1 MELKPYH
8 AILYCMTRRTFDQ
21 HCPIARALDVVGE
34 RWSLLIVRELVLGP
48 RRYTDLRRALPGM
61 WTNLLAERLRQLESA
76 GVVQRRELPPPA
88 ARTVYE
94 LTERGR
100 QLESVLLDLGSWG
113 IPLLDGE
120 RGEVPSTT
128 AVLLGLRAFFRPEV
142 TTSTDERYAVRV
154 GPEALTAMVQHGR
167 LEFRPGAPDAPA
179 AALQADP
186 RALLDIRTGRL
197 SLADALEQG
206 LLRFEGPAAA
216 IRRLRRAFAL
226 EARPATVTQPK

>member
-1 MELKPYH
+1 
-8 AILYCMTRRTFDQ
+8 MTRRTFDQ

>member
-1 MELKPYH
+1 
-8 AILYCMTRRTFDQ
+8 MTRRTFDQ

-61 WTNLLAERLRQLESA
+61 WTNLLADRLRQLESA
-76 GVVQRRELPPPA
+76 GVVRRRELPPPA

-142 TTSTDERYAVRV
+142 TPSTDERYAVRV
-154 GPEALTAMVQHGR
+154 GTEALTAMVQHGR

-186 RALLDIRTGRL
+186 RALLDIRSGRL

-226 EARPATVTQPK
+226 DAKPATVTQPK

>member
-1 MELKPYH
+1 M
-8 AILYCMTRRTFDQ
+8 
-21 HCPIARALDVVGE
+21 
-34 RWSLLIVRELVLGP
+34 
-48 RRYTDLRRALPGM
+48 
-61 WTNLLAERLRQLESA
+61 ESA
-76 GVVQRRELPPPA
+76 LTPPA

-100 QLESVLLDLGSWG
+100 QLESVLLDLGSWR
-113 IPLLDGE
+113 IPLLNGE

-197 SLADALEQG
+197 SLADALDQG

-216 IRRLRRAFAL
+216 LRRLRRAFAL
-226 EARPATVTQPK
+226 EAKPATVTQPK

>member
-1 MELKPYH
+1 
-8 AILYCMTRRTFDQ
+8 
-21 HCPIARALDVVGE
+21 V
-34 RWSLLIVRELVLGP
+34 
-48 RRYTDLRRALPGM
+48 
-61 WTNLLAERLRQLESA
+61 ESA
-76 GVVQRRELPPPA
+76 LTPPA

-113 IPLLDGE
+113 IPLLNGE

-167 LEFRPGAPDAPA
+167 LEFVQAPRTHRPPRSKRILARFSTSAPA
-179 AALQADP
+179 GSALPTRWTKVCSGSRDRQQPYAASAAPSRWKPSRP
-186 RALLDIRTGRL
+186 R
-197 SLADALEQG
+197 
-206 LLRFEGPAAA
+206 
-216 IRRLRRAFAL
+216 
-226 EARPATVTQPK
+226 